1 MCIPLR
7 VILLINLLLFST
19 SLPGI
24 AKPADT
30 AIGLKDNRYFIDVPE
45 GEINTFLEWSPNFPD
60 IMAAHR
66 GGGFLPGFPENVIAT
81 MDNSLR
87 FAPALLEIDIHRT
100 SDGVLILMHDDTLDR
115 TTTGSGLVAE
125 TDWAT
130 IQTLY
135 AVDNFGDPTSF
146 KIPTLQETLE
156 WGNDRALFALDLKAD
171 DFTADVIELVSDLG
185 VEDDVMFFADNI
197 EQMLAAYALNPNIH
211 FSLFMTSDT
220 REELVNAVA
229 DSPIPLESLTAFTL
243 APTTDP
249 AYNQALNDQGIIS
262 IFGAFIPEY
271 ELSREDAIAL
281 YQTLIDQGVDSIST
295 DRPPDL
301 GAALGY
307 EPQPA
312 R

>member
-1 MCIPLR
+1 MLR
-7 VILLINLLLFST
+7 VLLLINLLLISISF
-19 SLPGI
+19 PGI

-30 AIGLKDNRYFIDVPE
+30 VIGLKDNRYFIDVPE
-45 GEINTFLEWSPNFPD
+45 GEINTFFEWSPDFPE
-60 IMAAHR
+60 IIAAHR

-87 FAPALLEIDIHRT
+87 FGPTLLEIDIHRT

-130 IQTLY
+130 IQTLH
-135 AVDNFGDPTSF
+135 AVDNFGNPTSF
-146 KIPTLQETLE
+146 RIPTLQETLE
-156 WGNDRALFALDLKAD
+156 WGRNRALFALDLKAD
-171 DFTADVIELVSDLG
+171 DFVADVIGLVTDLG
-185 VEDDVMFFADNI
+185 AEDDVMFFADNI
-197 EQMLAAYALNPNIH
+197 EQMLEAYALNPNIH
-211 FSLFMTSDT
+211 FSLFMTPDT
-220 REELVNAVA
+220 REDLVNAVA
-229 DSPIPLESLTAFTL
+229 DSPIPLESLTAFTV

-249 AYNQALNDQGIIS
+249 AYNQALHRQGIVS

-271 ELSREDAIAL
+271 ELSQEDAIAL
-281 YQTLIDQGVDSIST
+281 YQDLIDQGVDSIST

>member
-1 MCIPLR
+1 MLR
-7 VILLINLLLFST
+7 LLLFTNLLLLSIG
-19 SLPGI
+19 LPGI

-45 GEINTFLEWSPNFPD
+45 GEINTFLEWNPDFPE

-66 GGGFLPGFPENVIAT
+66 GGGYLPGFPENVIET
-81 MDNSLR
+81 MDNTLR
-87 FAPALLEIDIHRT
+87 FAPTLLEIDIHRT

-135 AVDNFGDPTSF
+135 AVDNFGNPTSF
-146 KIPTLQETLE
+146 KVPTLQETLD
-156 WGNDRALFALDLKAD
+156 WGRNRALFALDLKAD
-171 DFTADVIELVSDLG
+171 DFTAEVIDLVTDLG
-185 VEDDVMFFADNI
+185 AEDDVMFFADSV
-197 EQMLAAYALNPNIH
+197 EQMLEAYALNPNIH
-211 FSLFMTSDT
+211 FSLFMTPDT
-220 REELVNAVA
+220 REDLVNAVA

-249 AYNQALNDQGIIS
+249 AYNQALNSQGIIS

-271 ELSREDAIAL
+271 ELSQEDAIAV
-281 YQTLIDQGVDSIST
+281 YQDLIEQGVDSIST
-295 DRPPDL
+295 NRPPDL

>member
-1 MCIPLR
+1 MLR
-7 VILLINLLLFST
+7 VLLLTNLLLLSIG
-19 SLPGI
+19 LPGI
-24 AKPADT
+24 AKPADDT
-30 AIGLKDNRYFIDVPE
+30 VIGLKDNRYFIDVPE
-45 GEINTFLEWSPNFPD
+45 GEINTFLEWNPDFPE

-66 GGGFLPGFPENVIAT
+66 
-81 MDNSLR
+81 
-87 FAPALLEIDIHRT
+87 T
-100 SDGVLILMHDDTLDR
+100 SVGVLILMLDDSLDR
-115 TTTGSGLVAE
+115 TTSGSGLVAE

-135 AVDNFGDPTSF
+135 AVDNFGNPTSF
-146 KIPTLQETLE
+146 SIPTLQETLE
-156 WGNDRALFALDLKAD
+156 WGRNRALFALDLKAD
-171 DFTADVIELVSDLG
+171 DFMADVIDLVTELG
-185 VEDDVMFFADNI
+185 AEDDVMFFADSV
-197 EQMLAAYALNPNIH
+197 EQMQEAYALNPNMH
-211 FSLFMTSDT
+211 FSLFMTPET

-271 ELSREDAIAL
+271 ELSQEDAIAV
-281 YQTLIDQGVDSIST
+281 YQDLIEQGVDSIST
-295 DRPPDL
+295 NRPDDL